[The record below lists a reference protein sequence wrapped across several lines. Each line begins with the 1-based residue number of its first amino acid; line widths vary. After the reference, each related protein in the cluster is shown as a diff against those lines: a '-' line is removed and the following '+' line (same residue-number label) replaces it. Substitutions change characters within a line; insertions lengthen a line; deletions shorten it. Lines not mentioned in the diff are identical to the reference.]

1 MGDEPGRPAPV
12 ENHYQSQMKANFT
25 VPGFPRKPNVSLP
38 AGKTTES
45 VCIFPSLANV
55 D

>member
-1 MGDEPGRPAPV
+1 MHHDSKLRSSLDDKPSIAPI

-25 VPGFPRKPNVSLP
+25 VPGFPKKPDVSKP

-45 VCIFPSLANV
+45 V
-55 D
+55 